1 MPENNSI
8 YPMAS
13 LGALTKNKMV
23 NSSNGPAAKLPTSSL
38 SYLSIVRMYQT
49 GQYIVPQYHVVTL
62 ITVKDLNNDD
72 LDGYYGSVQF
82 GYRWSQVGAAG
93 HTWSLSKSSTT
104 LTLMVIALGNLVT
117 DGHNWSQVITFVTRS
132 SLLVSIS

>member
-1 MPENNSI
+1 
-8 YPMAS
+8 
-13 LGALTKNKMV
+13 MV